1 MTKEEKKIDKLLKS
15 SFTKEEKEKYKKE
28 KLTNKEIEILEA
40 QMLLTSD
47 IKDTESDLIEIK
59 K

>member
-28 KLTNKEIEILEA
+28 KVTNEEIEILQE

-47 IKDTESDLIEIK
+47 IKDIESDLVEIK